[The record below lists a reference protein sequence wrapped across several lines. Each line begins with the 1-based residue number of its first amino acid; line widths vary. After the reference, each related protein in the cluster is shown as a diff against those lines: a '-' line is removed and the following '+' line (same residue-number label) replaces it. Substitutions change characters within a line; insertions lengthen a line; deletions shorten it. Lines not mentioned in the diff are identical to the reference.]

1 MEAKVKGEKDVD
13 NVEKSTD
20 ATPVARSVEE
30 ARKQY
35 EGKPGAQR
43 YPHVFDPIEIRG
55 RVFRNRLIAA
65 PTMFFHAAYF
75 IPQIR
80 ENIYRMVEV
89 RAKGGFG
96 CVATGELPL
105 NFEEGRGAFMDR
117 AIDVRHFYGSDFD
130 SAKEYADRI
139 HSGGALAYMEIS
151 HEGLEADDAAEPW
164 GPCDIVREDGRH
176 VFGMDRQMMDKVCN
190 DFFQVGRF
198 AHAAGFDGVLLHGGH
213 GFLIQQFVSP
223 LFNHRTDEFGG
234 SIQNR
239 SRFPKMVLRA
249 LRAGMG
255 EDMVLELRM
264 SAEDGEKGG
273 MTLVDSCGFAEEI
286 DGLVDIF
293 HVSNGIK
300 KLGNGGDTFSD
311 IFDPHGVNL
320 ERAAAIKPHL
330 HKSLVAVVGGFN
342 SVAQAEDAI
351 AAGKVDFVE
360 YARQCFADPDF
371 INKTLDGHEDM
382 VHRCVR
388 CFHCYPGFCEH
399 PTDIPLWYQ
408 LPPEEFMKVYSPAVM
423 GDCSINP
430 DSGLGYYPDRL
441 PKPTASRRVLV
452 VGGGVGGMQA
462 AITAARRG
470 HKVTLAEKGDRLGG
484 VLLFAEHDHDKR
496 EWMDFEHVLE
506 RELRDLNVDVQLGTS
521 VDGDYLRKT
530 NPEYVI
536 LAVGAHDRAC
546 PLPGAELAMS
556 ATDTYFHMDEIGH
569 TVVIAGGGL
578 TACETA
584 LNLAAA
590 GHEVTVVA
598 RKPRLTPSTF
608 GYYRNALLDEM
619 DKRGIHQL
627 LSTCPMEFTKGGLV
641 CQKAVDDKGTPG
653 GEHVVV
659 PADTYVYSFGMDAN
673 TDEAERLT
681 KAAEALGAKVFNIGN
696 SKEPGTVHDA
706 VHGGDQAAMA
716 VL

>member
-1 MEAKVKGEKDVD
+1 MTEKNEAAQTVPATVD
-13 NVEKSTD
+13 
-20 ATPVARSVEE
+20 E
-30 ARKQY
+30 ARAAY
-35 EGKPGAQR
+35 AGRPGAEK
-43 YPHVFDPIEIRG
+43 YPHVFDPVEVRG
-55 RVFRNRLIAA
+55 NVFRNRLIAA
-65 PTMFFHAAYF
+65 PTMFFHAPYF
-75 IPQIR
+75 IPEIR

-117 AIDVRHFYGSDFD
+117 AIDVRHFYGADFD
-130 SAKEYADRI
+130 TAKEYADRI
-139 HSGGALAYMEIS
+139 HAGGALAYMEIS

-164 GPCDIVREDGRH
+164 GPCYLVREEDGRH
-176 VFGMDRQMMDKVCN
+176 VFGMDRQMMEKVCR
-190 DFFQVGRF
+190 DFFEVGRF
-198 AHAAGFDGVLLHGGH
+198 ATACGFDGVLLHGGH
-213 GFLIQQFVSP
+213 GFLLQQFVSP

-234 SIQNR
+234 SIENR

-255 EDMVLELRM
+255 EDKVLELRM
-264 SAEDGEKGG
+264 SAEDGEEGG
-273 MTLVDSCGFAEEI
+273 MTLEDSCGFAEQI

-300 KLGNGGDTFSD
+300 KLGNRGDTFSD
-311 IFDPHGVNL
+311 IFDVHGVNL
-320 ERAAAIKPHL
+320 ERAAAIKARL
-330 HKSLVAVVGGFN
+330 RKSLVSVVGGFN
-342 SVAQAEDAI
+342 SVAQAEEAI

-371 INKTLDGHEDM
+371 INKTLDGREDM
-382 VHRCVR
+382 VHRCLR

-430 DSGLGYYPDRL
+430 NSGLGYYPDRL
-441 PKPTASRRVLV
+441 PEPEGRRRVLV

-470 HKVTLAEKGDRLGG
+470 HDVTLAEATDRLGG

-496 EWMDFEHVLE
+496 EWIDFVEVLE
-506 RELRDLNVDVQLGTS
+506 RELAETDAKVELNTVVDEA
-521 VDGDYLRKT
+521 YLERMR
-530 NPEYVI
+530 PEHVI
-536 LAVGAHDRAC
+536 IAVGAHSRGC
-546 PLPGAELAMS
+546 SLPGAERAMDAS
-556 ATDTYFHMDEIGH
+556 DSYYHMDELGH
-569 TVVIAGGGL
+569 SIVIAGGGL

-590 GHEVTVVA
+590 GHEVTMVV
-598 RKPRLTPSTF
+598 RKPRITPSTF

-619 DKRGIHQL
+619 DRRGVRQM
-627 LSTCPMEFTKGGLV
+627 LSTCPLEFTDEGLV
-641 CQKAVDDKGTPG
+641 CAPAVDDQGTPG
-653 GEHVVV
+653 DERVVV
-659 PADTYVYSFGMDAN
+659 KADTYMYSFGMDPN
-673 TDEAERLT
+673 SDMVERLT
-681 KAAEALGAKVFNIGN
+681 AAAEKVGAKVANVGN
-696 SKEPGTVHDA
+696 SRAARIVRDA
-706 VHGGDQAAMA
+706 VHEGDQAAMA
-716 VL
+716 IL

>member
-1 MEAKVKGEKDVD
+1 MTEKNEAAQTVPATVD
-13 NVEKSTD
+13 
-20 ATPVARSVEE
+20 E
-30 ARKQY
+30 ARAAY
-35 EGKPGAQR
+35 AGRPGAEK
-43 YPHVFDPIEIRG
+43 YPHVFDPVEVRG
-55 RVFRNRLIAA
+55 NVFRNRLIAA
-65 PTMFFHAAYF
+65 PTMFFHAPYF
-75 IPQIR
+75 IPEIR

-117 AIDVRHFYGSDFD
+117 AIDVRHFYGADFD
-130 SAKEYADRI
+130 TAKEYADRI
-139 HSGGALAYMEIS
+139 HAGGALAYMEIS

-164 GPCDIVREDGRH
+164 GPCYLVREEDGRH
-176 VFGMDRQMMDKVCN
+176 VFGMDRQMMEKVCR
-190 DFFQVGRF
+190 DFFEVGRF
-198 AHAAGFDGVLLHGGH
+198 ATACGFDGVLLHGGH
-213 GFLIQQFVSP
+213 GFLLQQFVSP

-234 SIQNR
+234 SIENR

-255 EDMVLELRM
+255 EDKVLELRM
-264 SAEDGEKGG
+264 SAEDGEEGG
-273 MTLVDSCGFAEEI
+273 MTLEDSCGFAEQI

-300 KLGNGGDTFSD
+300 KLGNRGDTFSD
-311 IFDPHGVNL
+311 IFDVHGVNL
-320 ERAAAIKPHL
+320 ERAAAIKARL
-330 HKSLVAVVGGFN
+330 RKSLVSVVGGFN
-342 SVAQAEDAI
+342 SVAQAEEAI

-371 INKTLDGHEDM
+371 INKTLDGREDM
-382 VHRCVR
+382 VHRCLR

-430 DSGLGYYPDRL
+430 NSGLGYYPDRL
-441 PKPTASRRVLV
+441 PEPEGRRRVLV

-470 HKVTLAEKGDRLGG
+470 HDVTLAEATDRLGG

-496 EWMDFEHVLE
+496 EWIDFVEVLE
-506 RELRDLNVDVQLGTS
+506 RELAETDATVELGTV
-521 VDGDYLRKT
+521 VDEAYLERMR
-530 NPEYVI
+530 PEHVI
-536 LAVGAHDRAC
+536 IAVGAHSRGC
-546 PLPGAELAMS
+546 SLPGAERAMDAS
-556 ATDTYFHMDEIGH
+556 DSYYHMDELGH
-569 TVVIAGGGL
+569 SIVIAGGGL

-590 GHEVTVVA
+590 GHEVTMVV
-598 RKPRLTPSTF
+598 RKPRITPTTF

-619 DKRGIHQL
+619 DRRGVRQM
-627 LSTCPMEFTKGGLV
+627 LSTCPLEFTDEGLV
-641 CQKAVDDKGTPG
+641 CAPVVDDQGTPG
-653 GEHVVV
+653 DERVVV
-659 PADTYVYSFGMDAN
+659 KADTYMYSFGMDPN
-673 TDEAERLT
+673 SDLVERLT
-681 KAAEALGAKVFNIGN
+681 AEAEKVGAKVANVGN
-696 SKEPGTVHDA
+696 SRAARIVRDA
-706 VHGGDQAAMA
+706 VHEGDQAAMA
-716 VL
+716 IL